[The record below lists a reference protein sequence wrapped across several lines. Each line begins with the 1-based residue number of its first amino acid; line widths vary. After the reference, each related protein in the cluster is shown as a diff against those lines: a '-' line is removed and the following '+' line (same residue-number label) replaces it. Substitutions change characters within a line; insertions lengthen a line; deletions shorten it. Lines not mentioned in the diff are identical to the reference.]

1 MREDSSE
8 DREKPEYPNPR
19 EEDIMAGDRRIS
31 RPDVSLPDW
40 YVSDASYRPIP
51 IAWFT
56 AAILMQT
63 VIMTALFFVLL
74 GASGWITIAM
84 CGLASLGIGFW
95 SWDRGIG
102 TAAMGW
108 RIATVVVLSAQF
120 ALVSLG
126 VSDRI

>member
-1 MREDSSE
+1 MRDEE
-8 DREKPEYPNPR
+8 GEKPEYPDPR

-63 VIMTALFFVLL
+63 VIMAALFFILL
-74 GASGWITIAM
+74 GASGWITIAL
-84 CGLASLGIGFW
+84 CGLTSLGIGFW
-95 SWDRGIG
+95 SWDRGIA
-102 TAAMGW
+102 TAATGWKVAMIVVMGM
-108 RIATVVVLSAQF
+108 QF
-120 ALVSLG
+120 ALITLG
-126 VSDRI
+126 VSDRL